1 MQFTGKLRRI
11 VLERQGLLHSA
22 PFGRGLRGTLA
33 AIERLGYVQ
42 IDTISVVQ
50 RAHDHVLAAR
60 VPDYAPAMLDALQAS
75 GRVFEYWAHAAA
87 YLPTSAYRFALPRMQ
102 AMRRGEER
110 WIRCR
115 DPRLMR
121 RVLARIRA
129 EGPLMARDFEAPA
142 GKRGGWWDWKPA
154 KQALEQLFMQGDL
167 MVVGRQGFQKRYDL
181 TERVL
186 PADVDT
192 RPPSLDEFASHL
204 VAQSLASHGCASVG
218 SATYQLRTPGLR
230 AAVSTA
236 LVQAQEAGTVIAAD
250 ARAHP
255 RGTDGPEGLYVS
267 RALLDARTPAA
278 SARVR
283 ILSPFDNVII
293 QRQRG
298 RSLFDFD
305 YQLECY
311 LPEHKRRF
319 GYFCLP
325 LLYRDRF
332 FGRADCKVHRLE
344 GRLEIRALFVEH
356 PLVIAPDGATAVSA
370 LARALWALAGSNG
383 CDQIGL
389 CKVDPISWLRPLR
402 QAIDATGYPPTI
414 TGQQT

>member
-11 VLERQGLLHSA
+11 VLDRQGLLHSA
-22 PFGRGLRGTLA
+22 PFGRGVGGTLA

-42 IDTISVVQ
+42 IDTISIVQ

-60 VPDYAPAMLDALQAS
+60 VPDYSPTMLDALQAS
-75 GRVFEYWAHAAA
+75 GQIFEYWAHAAA
-87 YLPTSAYRFALPRMQ
+87 YLPTSVYRFALPRMQ

-129 EGPLMARDFEAPA
+129 EGPLMAKDFDTPA
-142 GKRGGWWDWKPA
+142 GQRGGWWDWKPA

-192 RPPSLDEFASHL
+192 RPPSLEEFACHL
-204 VAQSLASHGCASVG
+204 VAQSLASHGCASVA
-218 SATYQLRTPGLR
+218 SATYLLRTPGLKT
-230 AAVSTA
+230 AVSAA
-236 LVQAQEAGTVIAAD
+236 LARAREAGTVIAAESE
-250 ARAHP
+250 AQPGRA
-255 RGTDGPEGLYVS
+255 DGLNGLHVS
-267 RALLDARTPAA
+267 RALLDRRTPAA
-278 SARVR
+278 PARVR
-283 ILSPFDNVII
+283 ILSPFDNVVI
-293 QRQRG
+293 QRQRS

-344 GRLEIRALFVEH
+344 RRLEIRALFIEH
-356 PLVIAPDGATAVSA
+356 PLVIEPEAATAISA
-370 LARALWALAGSNG
+370 LAQALWALAGSND
-383 CDQIGL
+383 CDRIDLGM
-389 CKVDPISWLRPLR
+389 VAPASWLRPLHR
-402 QAIDATGYPPTI
+402 AIAATGHPPTI